1 VVRHLFRLLL
11 AAILLAAVVTAGT
24 LGAKRV
30 RAAAAPLVPVV
41 SSTATWAAAPGVPAA
56 IATPADGSLA
66 VAAVAGGVATPLASS
81 DAHTVRPI
89 ASVAKTMTALV
100 ILEVH
105 PLLPA
110 QAGPTLIMTQQDVN
124 DYISIRANGGSY
136 ARVTLGERLSEHD
149 LLLGLMLP
157 SANNLALTAARWIDG
172 SVGAFV
178 HRINARAVALGMLHT
193 HFADPD
199 GLDVATTSTA
209 SDLVLLG
216 EKAVANDALVSVVST
231 TSARLPDG
239 STVQNLDIL
248 LGDDPGWIGIK
259 TGWTPDAGG
268 CLLFA
273 ARRTLAAGA
282 PPLTVVGVVLG
293 QARDGNVDIVNP
305 ELGGALSVARSAVD
319 TAFAGYA
326 EVRVGPA
333 SIPVSGSVF
342 GSWGTTTALHTS
354 GPDTFVL
361 LRLGD
366 TLSVAA
372 HAEPLAA
379 PQPAGA
385 RAGIVTV
392 SLRGAPVGTWTLATA
407 RQLFGPSPWWKLL
420 NG

>member
-1 VVRHLFRLLL
+1 
-11 AAILLAAVVTAGT
+11 
-24 LGAKRV
+24 
-30 RAAAAPLVPVV
+30 
-41 SSTATWAAAPGVPAA
+41 
-56 IATPADGSLA
+56 
-66 VAAVAGGVATPLASS
+66 
-81 DAHTVRPI
+81 
-89 ASVAKTMTALV
+89 
-100 ILEVH
+100 
-105 PLLPA
+105 
-110 QAGPTLIMTQQDVN
+110 
-124 DYISIRANGGSY
+124 
-136 ARVTLGERLSEHD
+136 
-149 LLLGLMLP
+149 MLP

-178 HRINARAVALGMLHT
+178 RRINARAVTLGMTHT

-199 GLDVATTSTA
+199 GLDAATTSTA

-216 EKAVANDALVSVVST
+216 ERAVANDALVSVVST
-231 TSARLPDG
+231 TSATLPDG

-248 LGDDPGWIGIK
+248 LGNDPGWIGIK

-282 PPLTVVGVVLG
+282 PPLTVVGAVLG
-293 QARDGNVDIVNP
+293 QPGDGNVDIGNP
-305 ELGGALSVARSAVD
+305 ELGGALSVAKAAVD

-342 GSWGTTTALHTS
+342 GAWGTTTRLRAT
-354 GPDTFVL
+354 GADKFVL

-366 TLSVAA
+366 TMSVAA

-379 PQPAGA
+379 PQPAGT
-385 RAGIVTV
+385 RAGTVTV
-392 SLRGAPVGTWTLATA
+392 SLRGAPVGTWTLATQ

>member
-1 VVRHLFRLLL
+1 VVRLLFRLLF
-11 AAILLAAVVTAGT
+11 AAILLAAVATAGT
-24 LGAKRV
+24 LGANRV
-30 RAAAAPLVPVV
+30 QAAAVPLVPVV
-41 SSTATWAAAPGVPAA
+41 TATAAWAAAPGAPAA
-56 IATPADGSLA
+56 IAAPADGSLA
-66 VAAVAGGVATPLASS
+66 VAAVAGGVATPLASG
-81 DAHTVRPI
+81 DAQTVRPI

-124 DYISIRANGGSY
+124 DYINIRDNGGSY

-178 HRINARAVALGMLHT
+178 RRINARAVAIGMVHT

-199 GLDVATTSTA
+199 GLDAATTSTA

-231 TSARLPDG
+231 TSATLPDG

-273 ARRTLAAGA
+273 ARRTLTPGA

-293 QARDGNVDIVNP
+293 QPGDGNVDIANP

-342 GSWGTTTALHTS
+342 GTWGTTTALRTS

-361 LRLGD
+361 VRLGD

-372 HAEPLAA
+372 HVEPLAA
-379 PQPAGA
+379 PEPAGT
-385 RAGIVTV
+385 RAGTVTV
-392 SLRGAPVGTWTLATA
+392 SFRGAPVGTWTLATQ

>member
-1 VVRHLFRLLL
+1 
-11 AAILLAAVVTAGT
+11 
-24 LGAKRV
+24 
-30 RAAAAPLVPVV
+30 
-41 SSTATWAAAPGVPAA
+41 
-56 IATPADGSLA
+56 
-66 VAAVAGGVATPLASS
+66 
-81 DAHTVRPI
+81 
-89 ASVAKTMTALV
+89 
-100 ILEVH
+100 
-105 PLLPA
+105 
-110 QAGPTLIMTQQDVN
+110 
-124 DYISIRANGGSY
+124 
-136 ARVTLGERLSEHD
+136 VTLGERLSEHD

-178 HRINARAVALGMLHT
+178 RRINARAVALGMVHT

-199 GLDVATTSTA
+199 GLDAATTSTA
-209 SDLVLLG
+209 SDLVLLA

-231 TSARLPDG
+231 TSATLPDG

-259 TGWTPDAGG
+259 TGWTPEAGG

-293 QARDGNVDIVNP
+293 QPGDGNVDIANP
-305 ELGGALSVARSAVD
+305 VLGGALSVARSAVD

-342 GSWGTTTALHTS
+342 GAWGTTSALHTS
-354 GPDTFVL
+354 GPDRFVL
-361 LRLGD
+361 LRHGD

-372 HAEPLAA
+372 HTEPLAA
-379 PQPAGA
+379 PQPAGT
-385 RAGIVTV
+385 RAGTVTV
-392 SLRGAPVGTWTLATA
+392 TFRGAPVGTWTLATQ

>member
-1 VVRHLFRLLL
+1 
-11 AAILLAAVVTAGT
+11 
-24 LGAKRV
+24 
-30 RAAAAPLVPVV
+30 
-41 SSTATWAAAPGVPAA
+41 
-56 IATPADGSLA
+56 
-66 VAAVAGGVATPLASS
+66 
-81 DAHTVRPI
+81 
-89 ASVAKTMTALV
+89 
-100 ILEVH
+100 
-105 PLLPA
+105 
-110 QAGPTLIMTQQDVN
+110 
-124 DYISIRANGGSY
+124 
-136 ARVTLGERLSEHD
+136 
-149 LLLGLMLP
+149 
-157 SANNLALTAARWIDG
+157 
-172 SVGAFV
+172 
-178 HRINARAVALGMLHT
+178 MLHT

-199 GLDVATTSTA
+199 GLDAATTSTA

-231 TSARLPDG
+231 MSATLPDG

-248 LGDDPGWIGIK
+248 LGDVPGWIGIK

-293 QARDGNVDIVNP
+293 QPGDGNVDIANP

-342 GSWGTTTALHTS
+342 GAWGTTTALHTS
-354 GPDTFVL
+354 GPDRVVL
-361 LRLGD
+361 MRLGD
-366 TLSVAA
+366 TLSVSA
-372 HAEPLAA
+372 HAEPLAV

-385 RAGIVTV
+385 RAGTVTV
-392 SLRGAPVGTWTLATA
+392 SFRGALVGTWTLATQ
-407 RQLFGPSPWWKLL
+407 RQLFGPSLWWKLL